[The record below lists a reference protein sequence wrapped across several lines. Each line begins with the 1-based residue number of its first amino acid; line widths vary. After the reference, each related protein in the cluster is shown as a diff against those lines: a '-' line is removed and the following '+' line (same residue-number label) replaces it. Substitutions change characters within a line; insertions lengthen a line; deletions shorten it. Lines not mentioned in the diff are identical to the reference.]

1 MPTTNLSL
9 KFYAYFSKT
18 FPMLAVD
25 FSMGIEHQHKNCW
38 LLCLRCAIRQ
48 IGDKRLLSE
57 VGFEPTPTDVDQNAL
72 VRLLLSLA
80 P

>member
-1 MPTTNLSL
+1 MAETGYKITAYWVKPVLATKYAIVN
-9 KFYAYFSKT
+9 KFSPDIIQSNA
-18 FPMLAVD
+18 
-25 FSMGIEHQHKNCW
+25 I
-38 LLCLRCAIRQ
+38 LCPVSTVFAR
-48 IGDKRLLSE
+48 KSFLSE

>member
-1 MPTTNLSL
+1 M
-9 KFYAYFSKT
+9 SKRC
-18 FPMLAVD
+18 ML
-25 FSMGIEHQHKNCW
+25 GI
-38 LLCLRCAIRQ
+38 
-48 IGDKRLLSE
+48 KRLLSE